1 MEEEKNIIGSNIV
14 TGIRQEY
21 IGKRLQVL
29 SEIQIYLSQPVGI
42 GEHPNIVKEIKNKLQ
57 QLKDIEDMI
66 AVVEKHYSGAPT
78 EKSNE

>member
-1 MEEEKNIIGSNIV
+1 MSEEKNVIGSNIV

-42 GEHPNIVKEIKNKLQ
+42 GEHSNIVKEVKNKLQ
-57 QLKDIEDMI
+57 ELKDIEDMI
-66 AVVEKHYSGAPT
+66 AIVEKHYSGTPT